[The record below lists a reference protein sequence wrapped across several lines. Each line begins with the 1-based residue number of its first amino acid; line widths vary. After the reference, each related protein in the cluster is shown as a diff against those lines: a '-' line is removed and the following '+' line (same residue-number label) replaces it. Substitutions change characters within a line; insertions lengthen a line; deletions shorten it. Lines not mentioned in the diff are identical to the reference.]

1 MSTTRRT
8 VHRITLLAGVAA
20 AAVATA
26 GHPTFLTGITKP
38 TFGSNPPEVYL
49 ANADGSNTF
58 LFDAENYQGVVTASA
73 PGFTGLAADD
83 ANNRW
88 IASTT
93 AGLASNLYAIDYD
106 TLDATFLASVRDP
119 RPDDDALV
127 IDGLAY
133 DSTRGVLYAT
143 KVLGGSTGAEALY
156 TIDLATGQAAIAFE
170 YETTATSSFQIGGID
185 YDPQTD
191 LIYLADDD
199 DTGGRWIYSVDPTNP
214 GAGLTEVVNYADLGG
229 VIDVDGLGA
238 SNGVLFLLSD
248 GTNPASP
255 DAGNGGFHRLYDLAT
270 GQVIASPAT
279 PFPAYSDSVI
289 GPINPSGAA
298 AAAPTGADCPA
309 DLVGGDG
316 VLNIDDVLAF
326 VDAFALGDPAA
337 DFAPPTGTLNIDD
350 VLAYLD
356 AFAAGC
362 P

>member
-1 MSTTRRT
+1 MRTTQRT
-8 VHRITLLAGVAA
+8 LARTAQLAGI
-20 AAVATA
+20 ATA
-26 GHPTFLTGITKP
+26 GLATAGQPAFLTGITKP

-49 ANADGSNTF
+49 VNPDGSSTL

-93 AGLASNLYAIDYD
+93 SGLASNLYAIDYD

-156 TIDLATGQAAIAFE
+156 TVDVTTGQASIAFE

-185 YDPQTD
+185 YDAQTD

-199 DTGGRWIYSVDPTNP
+199 DTGGRWIYSLDPANP
-214 GAGLTEVVNYADLGG
+214 GRG
-229 VIDVDGLGA
+229 
-238 SNGVLFLLSD
+238 
-248 GTNPASP
+248 
-255 DAGNGGFHRLYDLAT
+255 
-270 GQVIASPAT
+270 
-279 PFPAYSDSVI
+279 
-289 GPINPSGAA
+289 
-298 AAAPTGADCPA
+298 
-309 DLVGGDG
+309 
-316 VLNIDDVLAF
+316 
-326 VDAFALGDPAA
+326 
-337 DFAPPTGTLNIDD
+337 
-350 VLAYLD
+350 
-356 AFAAGC
+356 
-362 P
+362 